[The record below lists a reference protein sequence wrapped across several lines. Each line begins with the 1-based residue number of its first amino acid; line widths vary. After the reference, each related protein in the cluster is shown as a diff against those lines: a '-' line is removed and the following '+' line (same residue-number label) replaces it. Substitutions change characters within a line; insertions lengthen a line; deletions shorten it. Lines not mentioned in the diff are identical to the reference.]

1 MKDNQDEVLM
11 NIRLLLTRWYRDFN
25 EPVPYKTELDRDV
38 AEMAAKDFTLGVI
51 DAGIRRYRDTY
62 MYGRTRNWAHLM
74 QSCMEVDRENK
85 KIMPAGL
92 AADVFFAEM
101 ATGYIKAGCTDARH
115 FTARVFKLGFSLISA
130 NYIAAAHR
138 IAGDGMR
145 YMKDEFAMREFVK
158 AYEFAIKDIKTPP
171 IPTISSGTKSLK
183 EIINGKVTA
192 RIAQLHDPTL
202 DSPAPKDSEG

>member
-1 MKDNQDEVLM
+1 MTEQVDHLT

-38 AEMAAKDFTLGVI
+38 REMANKDFPLGVI
-51 DAGIRRYRDTY
+51 EAGIRRYRDTY

-85 KIMPAGL
+85 KIMPPGL

-101 ATGYIKAGCTDARH
+101 STGYIKAINTDARH
-115 FTARVFKLGFSLISA
+115 FLARVEKLGFSPISA

-145 YMKDEFAMREFVK
+145 YMKDEFAMREFIK

-171 IPTISSGTKSLK
+171 IPAISSGTKSIK
-183 EIINGKVTA
+183 ELIDGEVTT

-202 DSPAPKDSEG
+202 DSPTTKNSEG